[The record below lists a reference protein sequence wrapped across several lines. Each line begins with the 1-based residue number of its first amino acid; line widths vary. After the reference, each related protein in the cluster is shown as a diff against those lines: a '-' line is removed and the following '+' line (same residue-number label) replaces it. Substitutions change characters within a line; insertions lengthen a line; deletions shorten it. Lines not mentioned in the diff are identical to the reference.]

1 MAIDNVFRE
10 LDISFVDDSTY
21 KELENIGAQYEYI
34 DNDLFEQMIE
44 AEFIM
49 MLDRDVSTDYYLD

>member
-1 MAIDNVFRE
+1 MVIDNVFKE
-10 LDISFVDDSTY
+10 LDISFVDDTTY
-21 KELENIGAQYEYI
+21 KELENIGARYEYI

-49 MLDRDVSTDYYLD
+49 MLDRDDSTDFYLD